1 MAKVIGKT
9 LRWSPDGKRLA
20 VNQSDEEDPGGLV
33 ISLLEVDPI
42 TGKAKPMPGKRW
54 RTIRDFVWL
63 PDGSGLLLAAQ
74 DKSGV
79 TDQLWLTAYP
89 GGERRRISND
99 LMVYSSVSVYRY
111 KGRPEK
117 RRRRQET
124 KCALFSVLECNR
136 DATLSALWPLAT
148 LSSPREKPGKNRG
161 KNEKKLL
168 SEQTWGVRARSR
180 NCWRDRLR
188 FCRQKQQQ
196 GASDYKE

>member
-1 MAKVIGKT
+1 
-9 LRWSPDGKRLA
+9 
-20 VNQSDEEDPGGLV
+20 
-33 ISLLEVDPI
+33 LEVDPI

-148 LSSPREKPGKNRG
+148 LSSPREKPGKKR
-161 KNEKKLL
+161 KE
-168 SEQTWGVRARSR
+168 TVVRADVGCPCSFTQLLARPPPVLPAEAATGCLRLQGIRSH
-180 NCWRDRLR
+180 
-188 FCRQKQQQ
+188 QQSSC
-196 GASDYKE
+196 GRHDSTLPRSE